1 MRSQPQELRV
11 DSPKVALSHSNHE
24 TNVYTSFLDT
34 SMTITLSAL
43 GFFGCMIIMELAL
56 EAANHE
62 FPDLEAL
69 PYAVTLF
76 QFGFCFFLPL
86 ALSRGASLSTFPKT
100 IHESLPYLSLSLVVF
115 GSTCLASM
123 SVRYVSYP
131 TKVVLKSAKLI
142 PTMVVAT
149 IMQRG
154 NNKYGMKD
162 YLAAVLLCLGAA
174 GYSWGSGSSAPRGDG
189 ASWFGITLLVISVCC
204 DAFTPNIQQRLMSA
218 SSGGS
223 SALPTTTTVTTLHY
237 RSSVRMICTKL
248 TPIFLPYGL
257 GLSASELMTNANGIG
272 CVGLLV
278 FMVGSGSLKEALLAA
293 MSHPR
298 LLGYL
303 FTIGLALATAVLC
316 YTQLIQ
322 QAGSV
327 VAVAVA
333 TLRKVA
339 TIILSYI
346 IFPKMLSK
354 IHAVS
359 GLLVLMGIL
368 ISSHSKRPNHQH
380 SSNSSSNSSSN
391 HK

>member
-1 MRSQPQELRV
+1 MMKSHPSELRV
-11 DSPKVALSHSNHE
+11 DSPKLASSQHRNH
-24 TNVYTSFLDT
+24 NDT
-34 SMTITLSAL
+34 PMTIALSAL
-43 GFFGCMIIMELAL
+43 GFFGCMVIMELAL
-56 EAANHE
+56 EAANKE

-86 ALSRGASLSTFPKT
+86 VLSRGASLSTFPKSVS
-100 IHESLPYLSLSLVVF
+100 ESLPYLSLSLVVF

-142 PTMVVAT
+142 PTMMVAT
-149 IMQRG
+149 ILQRG
-154 NNKYGMKD
+154 NHNKYGMMD
-162 YLAAVLLCLGAA
+162 YVAALLLSLGAA
-174 GYSWGSGSSAPRGDG
+174 GYSWGSGSDAPRGNDG

-204 DAFTPNIQQRLMSA
+204 DAFTPNIQQRLMAAPTSV
-218 SSGGS
+218 GVVGTG
-223 SALPTTTTVTTLHY
+223 LPTTAITTTLH
-237 RSSVRMICTKL
+237 RPSDSRMVCSKL
-248 TPIFLPYGL
+248 TPIVLPYGL

-272 CVGLLV
+272 CIGLLV
-278 FMVGSGSLKEALLAA
+278 FMLGSGSLMEALMAS

-303 FTIGLALATAVLC
+303 FIIGLSLATAVLC

-327 VAVAVA
+327 VAVGVA

-339 TIILSYI
+339 TIILSYVV
-346 IFPKMLSK
+346 FPKMLSK

-359 GLLVLMGIL
+359 GLLVLLGIL
-368 ISSHSKRPNHQH
+368 ISSRTKRSTSH
-380 SSNSSSNSSSN
+380 SSN